1 MFVLI
6 YILRCSAF
14 VLLHCQRCTIRT
26 KVDMPGWVT
35 RWHLEDQWFTCCWL
49 FEYQQQQFS
58 CWTTET
64 ICVVIEEVMSLISS
78 FIIICFLHV
87 DELWVWSSTPNLYTT
102 LLQCTF
108 RSIISHA
115 SVSLERRSWNVKPL
129 VCVNLVV
136 RFWHIRRCGEE
147 YVGFAKYHKSFVIL
161 SKDLRLLHK
170 HSTQVQ
176 RFRLLTLSLLFAE
189 LRHLLM
195 LNKYLTEPVR
205 VSLN

>member
-1 MFVLI
+1 M
-6 YILRCSAF
+6 
-14 VLLHCQRCTIRT
+14 
-26 KVDMPGWVT
+26 
-35 RWHLEDQWFTCCWL
+35 
-49 FEYQQQQFS
+49 
-58 CWTTET
+58 
-64 ICVVIEEVMSLISS
+64 
-78 FIIICFLHV
+78 
-87 DELWVWSSTPNLYTT
+87 
-102 LLQCTF
+102 
-108 RSIISHA
+108 
-115 SVSLERRSWNVKPL
+115 KPL

-147 YVGFAKYHKSFVIL
+147 YVGVAKYHKSFVVIL